1 MNPQGPKAH
10 VVIVGGGFAGLTC
23 ARTLAKTSDVQI
35 TLIDKNNYHQFQPLL
50 YQLATAA
57 IGTDDIA
64 TSLRHSL
71 RRHANV
77 EVKMA
82 EVTAADPKT
91 RTVTTAD
98 GKSYQGDFLVLAA
111 GSQANFFGTAGAKEN
126 AFPLYSIQD
135 AQQLRSRILTVF
147 EDSDREPKLA
157 EQGALNFVIVGGG
170 PTGVEMA
177 GSLADMFSL
186 TMTREY
192 TDLAVKTRTSL
203 SDRPWARSTGGLFR
217 RGPGLCLTS
226 APKKGVKLRLGTGV
240 KEVAPDHVVLSDGT
254 SIQTRTV
261 IWGVGYRP
269 HLCRKVQGYR
279 AGMADGLMY
288 GPTSRLMASPV
299 FTCWATSRIFQALIT
314 SLCRNWVRWRSSVG
328 PGPRRIFW
336 QRSRAKLELRF
347 TITTR
352 ESWR

>member
-10 VVIVGGGFAGLTC
+10 VVIVGGGFAGLAC

-82 EVTAADPKT
+82 EVTAADPKN

-126 AFPLYSIQD
+126 AFPLYSK
-135 AQQLRSRILTVF
+135 SKKPN
-147 EDSDREPKLA
+147 S
-157 EQGALNFVIVGGG
+157 
-170 PTGVEMA
+170 
-177 GSLADMFSL
+177 
-186 TMTREY
+186 
-192 TDLAVKTRTSL
+192 
-203 SDRPWARSTGGLFR
+203 
-217 RGPGLCLTS
+217 C
-226 APKKGVKLRLGTGV
+226 AP
-240 KEVAPDHVVLSDGT
+240 
-254 SIQTRTV
+254 
-261 IWGVGYRP
+261 
-269 HLCRKVQGYR
+269 
-279 AGMADGLMY
+279 
-288 GPTSRLMASPV
+288 AS
-299 FTCWATSRIFQALIT
+299 
-314 SLCRNWVRWRSSVG
+314 
-328 PGPRRIFW
+328 
-336 QRSRAKLELRF
+336 
-347 TITTR
+347 
-352 ESWR
+352 